1 MGAATNQS
9 SFSSY
14 TTLQTALR
22 VAMAAACRA
31 ENAAF
36 EIADGDLLCECCES
50 SQARCVVIMGA
61 DNPPARILAAC
72 LPCTQNLAA
81 DVRKTAA

>member
-9 SFSSY
+9 SLSSY
-14 TTLQTALR
+14 NTLQNVLR
-22 VAMAAACRA
+22 VAMAAAVRA

-36 EIADGDLLCECCES
+36 EIPERDLPCECCAS
-50 SQARCVVIMGA
+50 SAARCVVIMGA

-72 LPCTQNLAA
+72 LPCTQDLDA
-81 DVRKTAA
+81 DVRKIAA

>member
-1 MGAATNQS
+1 MGAATNQP
-9 SFSSY
+9 SFSNYNS
-14 TTLQTALR
+14 LQSALR

-36 EIADGDLLCECCES
+36 EIPDRDLTCECCGSTE
-50 SQARCVVIMGA
+50 ARCVVIMGA

-72 LPCTQNLAA
+72 LPCTQSLNA
-81 DVRKTAA
+81 DVRKIAA